1 MARLTRR
8 FTSTAATV
16 VAVALLAGCGDS
28 GTSTKDR
35 NAYAQKV
42 NEAQTKFASTVTTVS
57 QAGGSSNS
65 ISQQRKTLA
74 RFQTA
79 IEGVVRDLRAIK
91 APGEV
96 TKEHAQLTSVM
107 TGFGNAIGD
116 ANAAMRNPTPRG
128 IEQAQQRVSAATQ
141 SVNARVNAAIAAI
154 NVKLK
159 RK

>member
-8 FTSTAATV
+8 LASIAAAV
-16 VAVALLAGCGDS
+16 VAAASLSACGDG

-57 QAGGSSNS
+57 QTGGQNS
-65 ISQQRKTLA
+65 IRQQQKTLKS
-74 RFQTA
+74 FQSA
-79 IEGVVRDLRAIK
+79 IESVVRDLRAID
-91 APGEV
+91 APSEV
-96 TKEHAQLTSVM
+96 TKEHEQLTSVM
-107 TGFGNAIGD
+107 TGFGKAIGD

-128 IEQAQQRVSAATQ
+128 IERAQEQVATATQ

-159 RK
+159 GK